1 MGQRIIF
8 VMLVLLVS
16 NVPLIE
22 STSAQLPAV
31 DIECQSVDASGS
43 VEIHVYPGATNSGY
57 FTCTVSNPNAYQEK
71 IRITVESHDL
81 SSAAPGEIYVGGNS
95 EADFQVSIQGENA
108 MPHGS
113 QQIQITAEVVEA
125 NGVPPPNNTTS
136 ETSIVVQIMQ
146 YSGII
151 VEQIEP
157 MFYIE
162 SGSDFTM
169 EYGITN
175 TGNHADKFLFEFLSG
190 SIDQLENEGFDI
202 SIPMRSVE
210 IDSGGVA
217 MVRAIVRA
225 PSDGS
230 DWPINS
236 KGVHEMTFTAE
247 ISVESDFSCRYEATG
262 CNTVSVIQTITV
274 YEEASEPEKIISGT
288 SEDQTLIYAGSGGA
302 ILLLLILFVA
312 MKKRK

>member
-8 VMLVLLVS
+8 VMLVLLIS
-16 NVPLIE
+16 NLPLID
-22 STSAQLPAV
+22 SASAQLPAV
-31 DIECQSVDASGS
+31 DIECQSFDASGN
-43 VEIHVYPGATNSGY
+43 VEIHVYPGATNTGHIS
-57 FTCTVSNPNAYQEK
+57 CTVSNPNAYQEK

-81 SSAAPGEIYVGGNS
+81 SSAAPGDIYVGGNS
-95 EADFQVSIQGENA
+95 EADFQVSIQGETA
-108 MPHGS
+108 MPMS
-113 QQIQITAEVVEA
+113 SREIQITAEVVEA
-125 NGVPPPNNTTS
+125 NGLPPPTSVTS

-157 MFYIE
+157 IIYVE

-169 EYGITN
+169 EYRIIN
-175 TGNHADKFLFEFLSG
+175 TGNHVDRFLFEFLYDSRV
-190 SIDQLENEGFDI
+190 QLENEGFHL
-202 SIPMRSVE
+202 SIPIRSVE
-210 IDSGGVA
+210 LYPGGVA

-247 ISVESDFSCRYEATG
+247 ISVQSDFSCSYEATG